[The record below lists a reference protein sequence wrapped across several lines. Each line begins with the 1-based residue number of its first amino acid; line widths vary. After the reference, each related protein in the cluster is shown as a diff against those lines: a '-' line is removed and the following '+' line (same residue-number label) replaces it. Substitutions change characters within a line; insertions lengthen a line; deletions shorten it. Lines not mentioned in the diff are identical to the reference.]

1 MTSGKQIKMTEKP
14 NDEKVLNPMI
24 IDTEKLPL
32 TSDITADAKQII
44 DSCQKMAYQAINVA
58 W

>member
-1 MTSGKQIKMTEKP
+1 MTAGKQIKTTEKP

-32 TSDITADAKQII
+32 TSDITADVKQII
-44 DSCQKMAYQAINVA
+44 DSCQKMAYQSVVC
-58 W
+58 